1 MTRAIS
7 LFCLADALA
16 APLLAA
22 PAAAVAADVVGRAG
36 RVEVTS
42 AELRA
47 YVETLGDDERKAL
60 TKDPE
65 RLSQVARAYLARRA
79 VLAEL
84 KASKWDQDTAVQA
97 RLARVHD
104 EALAELYLAAKSQP
118 PASYPTDAEIRTA
131 YDTNRTVFEVPR
143 QLRLAQVFVAAP
155 GGAPADVEAK
165 ARARLDEILKKVAQ
179 PGADFTAVAREHTD
193 ERGAAGGGELGWL
206 AEAQIVPGIRA
217 AVAGLAKGEISE
229 PVRLDDGWHVVKVL
243 ELKPPSTKPLSEVR
257 DLIASELRAERAK
270 ANRRAHLSKLLA
282 EHPPAL
288 NELELAN
295 VAATAK

>member
-1 MTRAIS
+1 
-7 LFCLADALA
+7 
-16 APLLAA
+16 
-22 PAAAVAADVVGRAG
+22 VVGRAG

-143 QLRLAQVFVAAP
+143 QLRLAQSSWPRPAR
-155 GGAPADVEAK
+155 PADVEAK
-165 ARARLDEILKKVAQ
+165 ARARLDGSEEGRAAR
-179 PGADFTAVAREHTD
+179 ADFTAVAREHTD

-288 NELELAN
+288 NELELAK